1 MLEGVVK
8 HGTATNLRNP
18 NYTVAGKTGTALVAD
33 GRLGYRNKIYRS
45 SFIGYFPADKP
56 KYTCMVMVNGPS
68 KGIYYG
74 ALVAG
79 PVFKEIADK
88 VYASSTKLHPELR
101 FTYSTDSFTVPAIRL
116 ARKNDVRELCNRLG
130 ISAHMQSDSGDED
143 GNDWVRA
150 VPAKKYISL
159 RKQKVQPSQVPDVKG
174 MGVRDAVYLLENAG
188 LKVYLEGAGKVKSQ
202 SLLPGQRISK
212 GMQISL
218 KLG

>member
-1 MLEGVVK
+1 
-8 HGTATNLRNP
+8 
-18 NYTVAGKTGTALVAD
+18 
-33 GRLGYRNKIYRS
+33 
-45 SFIGYFPADKP
+45 
-56 KYTCMVMVNGPS
+56 
-68 KGIYYG
+68 
-74 ALVAG
+74 
-79 PVFKEIADK
+79 
-88 VYASSTKLHPELR
+88 
-101 FTYSTDSFTVPAIRL
+101 
-116 ARKNDVRELCNRLG
+116 
-130 ISAHMQSDSGDED
+130 MQSDSGDVV